1 MTKAA
6 KKLFTD
12 MDLKGEAFEPYH
24 FVQVMRQVFPQF
36 NETDDHGHHK
46 Q

>member
-12 MDLKGEAFEPYH
+12 MDFKGEAFAPYG
-24 FVQVMRQVFPQF
+24 FVQALRTIFPQF
-36 NETDDHGHHK
+36 NETDDKGHHK
-46 Q
+46 

>member
-12 MDLKGEAFEPYH
+12 IDGKGEAFAPTH
-24 FVQVMRQVFPQF
+24 FVNVLRNVFPQF
-36 NETDDHGHHK
+36 NETDDHGHYK
-46 Q
+46 

>member
-1 MTKAA
+1 
-6 KKLFTD
+6 L
-12 MDLKGEAFEPYH
+12 G
-24 FVQVMRQVFPQF
+24 FVQTLRMIYPQF